1 MSRICDIQNS
11 LEANRGPVFSKHKCG
26 LFSNETNVYIHIY
39 IYFPYMSKVVSS
51 HADIC
56 NYLFFCFFFFFAQ
69 AVIN

>member
-39 IYFPYMSKVVSS
+39 RNFESGNVGIVIFPSCRTLSDTY
-51 HADIC
+51 
-56 NYLFFCFFFFFAQ
+56 
-69 AVIN
+69 